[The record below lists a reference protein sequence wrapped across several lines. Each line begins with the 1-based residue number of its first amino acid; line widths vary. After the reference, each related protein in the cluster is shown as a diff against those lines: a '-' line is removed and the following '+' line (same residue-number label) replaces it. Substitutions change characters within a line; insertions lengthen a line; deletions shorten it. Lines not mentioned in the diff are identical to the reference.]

1 MLLEKKRILEILFLD
16 NNIKNLYN
24 DSNKIYKHDSG
35 YDLIVPEN
43 VIISSYKKNKYTEI
57 DFKIQCQFYQK
68 NNIIIKQYIYIYI
81 YNIINFISLPYVL
94 YSLFK
99 DEYINNIILT
109 TPIILGIYF
118 LEKNNIKIINKI
130 NLYYFEINIYNIN
143 IYYIFIIIIFL
154 INNIINIKQI
164 SNLILYIF
172 INYIIYWFYNK
183 KKKNIKMLPF
193 NIRVRSSTSKYS
205 IVFVSGGLIDSGYTG
220 NIKARFIALSDEDI
234 EIKKGVK
241 IMQIASADLKNF
253 EIQKVEKFSYE
264 NFEFGCQTRGQRG
277 FGSTDNY

>member
-68 NNIIIKQYIYIYI
+68 NNIIIKQYIFIYI

-143 IYYIFIIIIFL
+143 IYYIFTIIIFL

-183 KKKNIKMLPF
+183 KKKE
-193 NIRVRSSTSKYS
+193 Y
-205 IVFVSGGLIDSGYTG
+205 
-220 NIKARFIALSDEDI
+220 
-234 EIKKGVK
+234 
-241 IMQIASADLKNF
+241 KN
-253 EIQKVEKFSYE
+253 VAV
-264 NFEFGCQTRGQRG
+264 
-277 FGSTDNY
+277 